1 MDEYVKPKNNIINYN
16 TLYFL
21 IIIDIVESP
30 KKYYKMLLLHCKI
43 FKLNF
48 RIYYLKVFYLLLDSI
63 LIGHSLENDLK
74 AI

>member
-21 IIIDIVESP
+21 IIIDIVELP

-43 FKLNF
+43 FK
-48 RIYYLKVFYLLLDSI
+48 
-63 LIGHSLENDLK
+63 
-74 AI
+74 